1 MLLYIGNNLKSDKIT
16 VTTMVT
22 LSQLLISE
30 GYPIKMASSID
41 NKLLRMLDMLWVI
54 FKNRHKVSYVL
65 IDTYSTN
72 NFYYA
77 VCTSQLCRLLKLKYI
92 PILHGGNLPK
102 RLKTASQL
110 SRLIF
115 ANSYKNIAPSQYLKS
130 EFSLQGYESTFI
142 PNIIEVQKL
151 SFLERKIESPKLL
164 YVRAFS
170 KIYNPELAI
179 KVLDHLKKT
188 YPKAMLCMIGP
199 EKDDSFQSC
208 KVLANALGLEDCIEF
223 AGKLTKSA
231 WHEKAKDFNI
241 FINTTN
247 VDNTP
252 ISVME
257 AMALGLPIVST
268 NVGGIPYLIT
278 NGVNGVL
285 VEKDNIAA
293 MTKAIIEVCKHKEF
307 SKTLTINAR
316 KDVEKFD
323 WKKIKHLWLKI
334 LQ

>member
-1 MLLYIGNNLKSDKIT
+1 
-16 VTTMVT
+16 
-22 LSQLLISE
+22 
-30 GYPIKMASSID
+30 
-41 NKLLRMLDMLWVI
+41 
-54 FKNRHKVSYVL
+54 
-65 IDTYSTN
+65 
-72 NFYYA
+72 
-77 VCTSQLCRLLKLKYI
+77 
-92 PILHGGNLPK
+92 
-102 RLKTASQL
+102 
-110 SRLIF
+110 
-115 ANSYKNIAPSQYLKS
+115 
-130 EFSLQGYESTFI
+130 
-142 PNIIEVQKL
+142 
-151 SFLERKIESPKLL
+151 
-164 YVRAFS
+164 
-170 KIYNPELAI
+170 
-179 KVLDHLKKT
+179 
-188 YPKAMLCMIGP
+188 MIGP